1 MSVIEFLPAQLK
13 SNSHGWYI
21 EYQTFNPN
29 IGKMQRF
36 RTHVN
41 VLRKH
46 YPRLADFKAHCNGI
60 INTINAKLAG
70 GWSPIG
76 ENQNARFYTSL
87 SVVIRAYLAEKQ
99 DELRPDTLRSY
110 KSFCTIFGAWV
121 NENVPDC
128 QAILFNKVLAIRYLD
143 YCSVERKLKGRS
155 WNNQLKAAR
164 ALFSW
169 AVAKCYC
176 KENPFGG
183 IKPKR
188 EAEKRRV
195 LIPADTR
202 KRITAYCK
210 ENNLGLLIVS
220 QLVYSSLIRPKEIRC
235 LKVSDVFLKEHY
247 ILIRP
252 EVAKT
257 HFARIATMNPI
268 LEGLVADW
276 IKGANGD
283 DYLIGSKDYAAGK
296 KPIPHSRFSKDWIE
310 MRKALHLTDE
320 MELYSLRDTGINEM
334 LKCGIDPLTV
344 MQHAD
349 HHDLSMTTRYANH
362 VDPHLVETI
371 SKKAPNF

>member
-21 EYQTFNPN
+21 EYQTFNHN

-76 ENQNARFYTSL
+76 ENQNARYYTPL
-87 SVVIRAYLAEKQ
+87 PAVICAYLAEKQ

-110 KSFCTIFGAWV
+110 KSFCSIFEAWI

-143 YCSVERKLKGRS
+143 YCSIERKLKGRS

-176 KENPFGG
+176 KENPFAG

-195 LIPADTR
+195 LIPAATR
-202 KRITAYCK
+202 QRITAYCEK
-210 ENNLGLLIVS
+210 NNMGLLIVS

-235 LKVSDVFLKEHY
+235 IKVGDVFLKEHY
-247 ILIRP
+247 ILIRS
-252 EVAKT
+252 ENAKT
-257 HFARIATMNPI
+257 HFSRIATMNPT
-268 LEGLVADW
+268 LEALVADW
-276 IKGANGD
+276 IKSAKSTD
-283 DYLIGSKDYAAGK
+283 FLIGSKDYAAGAK
-296 KPIPHSRFSKDWIE
+296 AMHHSRFSKDWIKMRAVLKLPEE
-310 MRKALHLTDE
+310 MQ
-320 MELYSLRDTGINEM
+320 LYSLRDTGINEM